1 MELVYLWVEEYK
13 NIKNQGFNFSPRFE
27 CEFFP
32 KYDKD
37 GKLEKDCE
45 LKITPKDYV
54 SIFPN
59 NINVTA
65 IVGENGSGKSN
76 LLNRIEKLCKLKP
89 SKNYISILK
98 EDEKLFYLSEKEIN
112 SNKPC
117 IKLTYSNLSKELK
130 EREIQRVFIKNDEIN
145 EQTFNE
151 EYFNLLIQNQ
161 KIDYQFLNK
170 NFFDSC
176 RIIIDN
182 KKDENFISLNETL
195 PLKNTNIFLDI
206 NEDVLDT
213 KQENI
218 FYCFEF
224 ILNEIIFTFNRF
236 SKDIKNELIRM
247 EGTNQEKI
255 IKAKEV
261 IKKFKN
267 KADKNEPHFF
277 QDEHYQKLFKL
288 FFEFNILGFEDI
300 YENLTKTYTT
310 KDIKKLDELI
320 KNNEFLSYLKE
331 EHVLIYDFF
340 DSSTNVYFENLSD
353 GEKRFLGFFTHLRN
367 KIKHEKNNNNFILL
381 DEPEIYLHPNWQK
394 KFIKNLIDFFK
405 INYPNK
411 ILYIFITSHSPFL
424 LSDLP
429 KENVIFLD
437 KFDEKETK
445 LKYSKL
451 KIDGLEN
458 GNCINVSEYIELKT
472 FGANIHTLLSNGFF
486 MSDGLMGEFA
496 KNKINEIKKFYEI
509 VKFLEPKNKKY
520 TRILKTLYLF
530 KIKKFNHIQSIIGE
544 PFLQTIIKNYLNEL
558 EILFNGKKEFL
569 DKEIKRLE
577 KLRNELK

>member
-1 MELVYLWVEEYK
+1 MELVYLWVENYK
-13 NIKNQGFNFSPRFE
+13 NIQKQGFNFSPRFK
-27 CEFFP
+27 CEFDE
-32 KYDKD
+32 DK
-37 GKLEKDCE
+37 KE
-45 LKITPKDYV
+45 LTINENKDYV
-54 SIFPN
+54 SIFPD

-76 LLNRIEKLCKLKP
+76 LLNRIEELCKLNP
-89 SKNYISILK
+89 IKNYIVILK
-98 EDEKLFYLSEKEIN
+98 ENKKLFYLSEKEIN

-117 IKLTYSNLSKELK
+117 IKLTYSNLNKEL
-130 EREIQRVFIKNDEIN
+130 EEIEIQKIFIKNDEIN

-176 RIIIDN
+176 RIRIDN
-182 KKDENFISLNETL
+182 KKDENFINLNETP
-195 PLKNTNIFLDI
+195 PLENTNIFSDI
-206 NEDVLDT
+206 DEDIIDT
-213 KQENI
+213 KKENI

-224 ILNEIIFTFNRF
+224 ILNEIIFTFLGF
-236 SKDIKNELIRM
+236 SEDKKSEDIENELIRI

-255 IKAKEV
+255 IKAKKI
-261 IKKFKN
+261 IKKFK
-267 KADKNEPHFF
+267 DKEDKEKPHFF

-288 FFEFNILGFEDI
+288 FFEFNISEFENI
-300 YENLTKTYTT
+300 YEDLTKTYTT

-331 EHVLIYDFF
+331 EDVLIYDFF

-367 KIKHEKNNNNFILL
+367 KIKHETNNNNFILL

-424 LSDLP
+424 LSDLL
-429 KENVIFLD
+429 KENVIFLEKYKEED
-437 KFDEKETK
+437 DEVK
-445 LKYSKL
+445 
-451 KIDGLEN
+451 N
-458 GNCINVSEYIELKT
+458 GNQKIGNCKNVSKHIKLKT
-472 FGANIHTLLSNGFF
+472 FGANIHTLLSDGFF

-496 KNKINEIKKFYEI
+496 KSKINEIKEFYEK
-509 VKFLEPKNKKY
+509 VKKSKNPKEEHKKE
-520 TRILKTLYLF
+520 F
-530 KIKKFNHIQSIIGE
+530 EDKIKEFNHIQSIIGE
-544 PFLQTIIKNYLNEL
+544 PFLQTIIKNYLDDLYLIFSDDKTLIDKELIEL
-558 EILFNGKKEFL
+558 EKRKTYLESLKNGK
-569 DKEIKRLE
+569 
-577 KLRNELK
+577 N